1 MSIFG
6 LLHQPLEDSDQD
18 SLCERD
24 HQSKDQPVLYPLDVG
39 GGGQLVE
46 DTDQQGGDRQ
56 HHREVHC
63 DGSVEELRQLEEGG
77 DVAEDDQKER
87 REEGVYCFNG
97 QRSLERDLH
106 LNNRFIGI
114 FFREGWF
121 FGQIEVSKASFSFR
135 IHLHTV
141 LDQIHCLMFALR

>member
-1 MSIFG
+1 M
-6 LLHQPLEDSDQD
+6 
-18 SLCERD
+18 CEWN
-24 HQSKDQPVLYPLDVG
+24 HQSKDQPVLDPLDVR

-46 DTDQQGGDRQ
+46 HSDQQGGDRQ

-97 QRSLERDLH
+97 QRSLEGDLH
-106 LNNRFIGI
+106 QNPLQRRMVLQSNRSRQS
-114 FFREGWF
+114 FFQLQNSSLPCVESDSLSRVCS
-121 FGQIEVSKASFSFR
+121 EVVA
-135 IHLHTV
+135 T
-141 LDQIHCLMFALR
+141 

>member
-87 REEGVYCFNG
+87 REEGVY
-97 QRSLERDLH
+97 
-106 LNNRFIGI
+106 
-114 FFREGWF
+114 
-121 FGQIEVSKASFSFR
+121 
-135 IHLHTV
+135 
-141 LDQIHCLMFALR
+141 